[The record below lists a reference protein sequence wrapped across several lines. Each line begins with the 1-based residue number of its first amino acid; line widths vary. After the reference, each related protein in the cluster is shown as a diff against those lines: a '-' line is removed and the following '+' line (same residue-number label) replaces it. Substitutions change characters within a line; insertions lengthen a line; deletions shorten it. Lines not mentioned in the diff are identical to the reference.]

1 MPRTQVP
8 STSLQAFQFYF
19 SWWYNDRKSC
29 ENWQM
34 VNIKI
39 SVIPVSI
46 QGLVG
51 WWGFGLSDLVEG
63 VLDYGKGLEQDHL

>member
-1 MPRTQVP
+1 
-8 STSLQAFQFYF
+8 
-19 SWWYNDRKSC
+19 
-29 ENWQM
+29 M

-63 VLDYGKGLEQDHL
+63 VLDYGKGLEQDDL